1 MAREVTSHMKAGY
14 PRFFLNP
21 MMERLFADAKMHT
34 CDHHEDLVLFPNS
47 KAVQR
52 AQLFVEKRI
61 SSATRISNYEGLQ
74 CLIVPSEHIN
84 VAREYWR
91 YAGEIV
97 STRNA
102 ENILNNTQESIA
114 NIDSLLQDFSSLLQ
128 TSQDSLYFYESG
140 MSAFF
145 AAFRASIGMSPNKK
159 TLQLEFPYVD
169 SLKIQQHFGSGVVYL
184 NECEGEPFAEAIKR
198 IKSGEFSAVFCEIP
212 SNPLLRS
219 IDVKTISEA
228 CREGG
233 TPLVI
238 DDTVCSS
245 YNVDV
250 TKYADIIVTSLTK
263 WISGKGD
270 VMAGM
275 IHLPEQS
282 PLHQQLLDFFRL
294 DNPTQSKLYP
304 DDLNQLRK
312 NSAGFTERIK
322 LANQNGLELTE
333 FLIRHPDIDQ
343 VWHPSITSKELYDI
357 YKKDTGGYGG
367 LISFTLRQQK
377 KTAKFFDLLELS
389 KGPSLGT
396 EFSLVC
402 PYTMLAH
409 YDELEWAENCGVP
422 ANLIRIS
429 TGSEPTGYLTDI
441 FTKAL
446 NSIK

>member
-1 MAREVTSHMKAGY
+1 
-14 PRFFLNP
+14 
-21 MMERLFADAKMHT
+21 
-34 CDHHEDLVLFPNS
+34 
-47 KAVQR
+47 
-52 AQLFVEKRI
+52 
-61 SSATRISNYEGLQ
+61 
-74 CLIVPSEHIN
+74 
-84 VAREYWR
+84 
-91 YAGEIV
+91 
-97 STRNA
+97 
-102 ENILNNTQESIA
+102 
-114 NIDSLLQDFSSLLQ
+114 
-128 TSQDSLYFYESG
+128 
-140 MSAFF
+140 
-145 AAFRASIGMSPNKK
+145 
-159 TLQLEFPYVD
+159 
-169 SLKIQQHFGSGVVYL
+169 
-184 NECEGEPFAEAIKR
+184 
-198 IKSGEFSAVFCEIP
+198 
-212 SNPLLRS
+212 
-219 IDVKTISEA
+219 
-228 CREGG
+228 
-233 TPLVI
+233 
-238 DDTVCSS
+238 
-245 YNVDV
+245 
-250 TKYADIIVTSLTK
+250 
-263 WISGKGD
+263 
-270 VMAGM
+270 M

-377 KTAKFFDLLELS
+377 KTAQFFDLLELS

>member
-1 MAREVTSHMKAGY
+1 M
-14 PRFFLNP
+14 
-21 MMERLFADAKMHT
+21 
-34 CDHHEDLVLFPNS
+34 
-47 KAVQR
+47 
-52 AQLFVEKRI
+52 
-61 SSATRISNYEGLQ
+61 
-74 CLIVPSEHIN
+74 
-84 VAREYWR
+84 
-91 YAGEIV
+91 
-97 STRNA
+97 
-102 ENILNNTQESIA
+102 
-114 NIDSLLQDFSSLLQ
+114 
-128 TSQDSLYFYESG
+128 
-140 MSAFF
+140 
-145 AAFRASIGMSPNKK
+145 
-159 TLQLEFPYVD
+159 
-169 SLKIQQHFGSGVVYL
+169 
-184 NECEGEPFAEAIKR
+184 
-198 IKSGEFSAVFCEIP
+198 P

-263 WISGKGD
+263 WIS
-270 VMAGM
+270 
-275 IHLPEQS
+275 
-282 PLHQQLLDFFRL
+282 
-294 DNPTQSKLYP
+294 
-304 DDLNQLRK
+304 